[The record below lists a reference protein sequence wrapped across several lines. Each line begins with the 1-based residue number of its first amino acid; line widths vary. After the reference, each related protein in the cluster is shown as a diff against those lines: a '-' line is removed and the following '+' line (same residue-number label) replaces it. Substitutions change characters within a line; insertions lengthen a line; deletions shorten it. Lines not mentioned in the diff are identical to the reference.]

1 MVSYPISL
9 GVRYWVAKVLNKKKF
24 YWNTSMIIDII
35 IGIFLSYAFY
45 EYIFGMRTENFVGK
59 DELVCILNVESLF
72 SEASLA
78 KI

>member
-1 MVSYPISL
+1 MISYPISL

-35 IGIFLSYAFY
+35 IGIFLSYVFY
-45 EYIFGMRTENFVGK
+45 SYVFGMRTRNFEGK
-59 DELVCILNVESLF
+59 DELVCILNAESFL
-72 SEASLA
+72 SEVLLA